1 MFSEKLPESCVT
13 LIGSIL
19 AGVKDRGK
27 NVDNVEGSPF
37 QGDPFS

>member
-1 MFSEKLPESCVT
+1 MFSEKLPEPCIS
-13 LIGSIL
+13 LIGSTL

-27 NVDNVEGSPF
+27 NVDNAEGSPS